1 MNFCTFV
8 GRIVKDPELKDLENG
23 KKVSNLTLAVQRS
36 YKNEDGV
43 YEADFIDVTLWN
55 NVASNVS
62 EYCKKGDVVGVK
74 GRLETNIYE
83 TEDGVSKKDVHVVA
97 EKLTFLSSK
106 AKDINEEV
114 APEKDDD
121 YDME

>member
-55 NVASNVS
+55 NVASNVN

-106 AKDINEEV
+106 AKDINQEV